1 MKNYLIDSNSLSQN
15 QDWEEISFF
24 QVADHLPMGAVFLNQ
39 DFVVEKF
46 NRHYAYYIDSYSPIS
61 IGEAKGC
68 SYFSMVPGSDKLA
81 EFDFKIVRENR
92 VSINKTGAPLPVES
106 DHNFKVTFWDI
117 NLIPIVNKNNKFKGI
132 LLITREV
139 PQASISGSNNNEN
152 NRVPLTTPDDELNL
166 ILARDFKLSL
176 REIQVASCIF
186 NGDTSK
192 EIADKQCVSIACI
205 EFHRSNIRKKLGIKN
220 TGINLSTFLLAQ
232 CRQ

>member
-1 MKNYLIDSNSLSQN
+1 MKNYLVASNSPSQK
-15 QDWEEISFF
+15 QEWEEIGFF
-24 QVADHLPMGAVFLNQ
+24 QVADYLPMGAVFLNQ

-46 NRHYAYYIDSYSPIS
+46 NQHYATYIDSYSPIS
-61 IGEAKGC
+61 IEEVKGS

-81 EFDFKIVRENR
+81 GLDFKIVRENR
-92 VSINKTGAPLPVES
+92 VPINKVGAPLPVES
-106 DHNFKVTFWDI
+106 DHKNKVTFWDI
-117 NLIPIVNKNNKFKGI
+117 NLIPIVNKENNFKGI

-139 PQASISGSNNNEN
+139 PRESISRSNNEN
-152 NRVPLTTPDDELNL
+152 NRVSLTTVEDELNL

-192 EIADKQCVSIACI
+192 EIAEKLCVSIACI
-205 EFHRSNIRKKLGIKN
+205 EFHRNNIREKLGIKN

-232 CRQ
+232 CHQ

>member
-39 DFVVEKF
+39 DFIVEKF
-46 NRHYAYYIDSYSPIS
+46 NQHYALYIDSYSPIS

-68 SYFSMVPGSDKLA
+68 SYFSMVPGSDRLA
-81 EFDFKIVRENR
+81 ELDFKIVRENR
-92 VSINKTGAPLPVES
+92 VPINKTGAPLPVEY
-106 DHNFKVTFWDI
+106 DHKYKVTFWDI

-132 LLITREV
+132 LLITQEV
-139 PQASISGSNNNEN
+139 PRESISYSNNEN
-152 NRVPLTTPDDELNL
+152 NWVSLTTPDDELNL
-166 ILARDFKLSL
+166 ILARDFKLSS

-205 EFHRSNIRKKLGIKN
+205 EFHRNNIRKKLGIKN